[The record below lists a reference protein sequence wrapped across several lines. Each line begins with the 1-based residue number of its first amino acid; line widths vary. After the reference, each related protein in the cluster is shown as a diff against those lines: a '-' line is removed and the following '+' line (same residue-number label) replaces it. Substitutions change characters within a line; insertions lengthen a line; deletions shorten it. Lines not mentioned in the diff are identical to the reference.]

1 MYIRTRDGL
10 GQGQTTWSTLQTFNR
25 PTAQPRP
32 ISYLGNFNERI
43 GKAESKPCKETWAV
57 WGFNPNSAKLLDFQK
72 KHINDIAT
80 RLVSLFKLDLEGK
93 RAGVRVDFLL
103 EGHVDKKTDSAQYG
117 KLDLQRAK
125 AVADELD
132 KQIPAMNDRLMVPIH
147 ASFRYSQAGLTRP
160 VSSDSK
166 KNRRA
171 VVCVRW
177 KLETP

>member
-10 GQGQTTWSTLQTFNR
+10 GPGQATWSTLPTFNR
-25 PTAQPRP
+25 PRAQPTP
-32 ISYLGNFNERI
+32 IPYLGNFNELI
-43 GKAESKPCKETWAV
+43 GKAESKSCNETWAV

-72 KHINDIAT
+72 KHINDIWT
-80 RLVSLFKLDLEGK
+80 RLVSLFKRDLQGK

-103 EGHVDKKTDSAQYG
+103 EGHVDKKTDSAQYRE
-117 KLDLQRAK
+117 LDLQRAK
-125 AVADELD
+125 AVEDELD
-132 KQIPAMNDRLMVPIH
+132 KRMPAMLDRLVVPIH
-147 ASFRYSQAGLTRP
+147 WSFRHSQAGLTRP
-160 VSSDSK
+160 VSPDSK